1 MEVIKNYGLVFL
13 WNLYCFEL
21 GIIPRACF
29 IIYCIK
35 LLVNS
40 MYNTFSLKL
49 NLSVISNFFKY
60 NNTPKINAILFKF
73 FYCFVILINL
83 FITLQKFQYL
93 CLEVFYFQA

>member
-13 WNLYCFEL
+13 LEFVLFEL

-35 LLVNS
+35 LLVNN

-49 NLSVISNFFKY
+49 NLLVISKFFKY
-60 NNTPKINAILFKF
+60 NNAPKINAILFNF
-73 FYCFVILINL
+73 FIVL
-83 FITLQKFQYL
+83 
-93 CLEVFYFQA
+93 